1 MQIPEILSRRQAL
14 CSLSLLPAVALGQ
27 APRAQEPRLKTALC
41 AYSFRKALGDRSLS
55 YLDLVDVAVEHGIDG
70 IDSTVY
76 WFPRENLSGFLAA
89 FRRKAYL
96 AAVELPS
103 IAIRSDLC
111 RPDVRA
117 QDMEVAWL
125 QHWVDVSHEL
135 GSSHIRVFGGNVP
148 QGSSEDEAAKWV
160 AEILKRAGDYAAG
173 KGVVLGLEN
182 HGGITS
188 RAERIIQ
195 IVEATDHPNV
205 GINLDTGNFRS
216 NPYQQIE
223 MCLPYAVNSQF
234 KVDIRDEQGNHT
246 PSDWD
251 RIVRM
256 FADAGYRGYM
266 ALEYEASEDP
276 FVAVPRH
283 LARLRELAA
292 KYGKA

>member
-1 MQIPEILSRRQAL
+1 MLSRREAI
-14 CSLSLLPAVALGQ
+14 CSLSLLPALAHGGTPELGGK
-27 APRAQEPRLKTALC
+27 ESRLKTAIC
-41 AYSFRKALGDRSLS
+41 AYSFRKALGDGSLS
-55 YLDLVDVAVEHGIDG
+55 YLDLVDMAVENGVDG

-76 WFPRENLSGFLAA
+76 WFPRENVDAFLAA

-96 AAVELPS
+96 GAVDLPS

-111 RPDVRA
+111 RARSRE

-125 QHWVDVSHEL
+125 QHWVDVSHKL

-148 QGSSEDEAAKWV
+148 EGSSEDEAAGWV

-182 HGGITS
+182 HGGITL

-195 IVEATDHPNV
+195 IVRAVDHPNV

-216 NPYQQIE
+216 EPYEQIQ

-234 KVDIRDEQGNHT
+234 KVQIRDEQGNHT

-256 FADAGYRGYM
+256 FAAAGYRGYM
-266 ALEYEASEDP
+266 ALEYEAPEDP
-276 FVAVPRH
+276 FTAVPRY
-283 LARLRELAA
+283 LAQMRELVARYGAA
-292 KYGKA
+292 

>member
-1 MQIPEILSRRQAL
+1 MFSRRDAL
-14 CSLSLLPAVALGQ
+14 CSLALLPSVAVGGT
-27 APRAQEPRLKTALC
+27 PRADGGDPRLKTAIC
-41 AYSFRKALGDRSLS
+41 AYSFRIALANGSLS
-55 YLDLVDVAVEHGIDG
+55 YLDLVDLAVEHGIDG

-76 WFPRENLSGFLAA
+76 WFPREGLDGFLAA

-103 IAIRSDLC
+103 IAIRTDLC
-111 RPDVRA
+111 RPDARA
-117 QDMEVAWL
+117 QDREVAWL
-125 QHWVDVSHEL
+125 RHWVDVSHRL

-182 HGGITS
+182 HGGITA

-195 IVEATDHPNV
+195 IVRATDHPNV

-216 NPYQQIE
+216 DPYRQIE

-234 KVDIRDEQGNHT
+234 KVDIRDEDGNHT

-256 FADAGYRGYM
+256 FADAGYRGYL
-266 ALEYEASEDP
+266 ALEYEAAEDP
-276 FVAVPRH
+276 FTAVPRH
-283 LARLRELAA
+283 LARLRGLAA
-292 KYGKA
+292 KYGRA